1 MAYRFVRGW
10 VLSTYRVLGEG
21 RGPFWLVGF
30 ICHLQWSHFCW
41 PLSRLF
47 FKHPKKE
54 VYLGDSMWPTFI
66 GYGSLTLA
74 KNHGMKCDAIGNIL
88 GNTLGTSEEPT
99 SRKIN
104 PPPPP
109 PFPQAK
115 LWKVGISLYQWRSPT
130 FMPFMLKGYQI
141 HSPSFFPTRVLNV

>member
-10 VLSTYRVLGEG
+10 VLSTYRVLGEA

-41 PLSRLF
+41 PLPRLF

-66 GYGSLTLA
+66 GYASSTLA
-74 KNHGMKCDAIGNIL
+74 KNHRMKCDAVGNIL
-88 GNTLGTSEEPT
+88 GNTLGTSEEPK
-99 SRKIN
+99 SRKIK
-104 PPPPP
+104 P
-109 PFPQAK
+109 
-115 LWKVGISLYQWRSPT
+115 SPT
-130 FMPFMLKGYQI
+130 TTLLTI
-141 HSPSFFPTRVLNV
+141 